1 MRVTAY
7 ICSNIDEIERSR
19 EESERLGID
28 PYDYVTPEYQEE
40 TTWLHIDDILRAR
53 TKKVNGNLKSIVA
66 YMSDG
71 NMIVLKHS
79 SDLEE
84 ALDNQFKKQ

>member
-1 MRVTAY
+1 MRLTAY

-28 PYDYVTPEYQEE
+28 QYDHVAPEYQEE

-53 TKKVNGNLKSIVA
+53 TKNVNGNLKSIVA

-71 NMIVLKHS
+71 NMIILKHS
-79 SDLEE
+79 ADLEE
-84 ALDNQFKKQ
+84 ALDNQFKRQ